1 MGKYLNDTG
10 LGTFIS
16 LIKNAFATKT
26 DVDNYIDETK
36 EYVTEVDYTQL
47 EFDTKEC
54 FNDYIEELNT
64 DIDYESTF
72 GFDKTES
79 FRNYVT
85 IE

>member
-1 MGKYLNDTG
+1 MAKYLNDTG

-36 EYVTEVDYTQL
+36 EYVTEVDYTQI

-54 FNDYIEELNT
+54 FNDYIEELKL
-64 DIDYESTF
+64 DIDYDSTF
-72 GFDKTES
+72 GFDTTET

-85 IE
+85 VE

>member
-1 MGKYLNDTG
+1 MAKYLSDTG

-26 DVDNYIDETK
+26 DVNNYIDETK

-54 FNDYIEELNT
+54 FNNYIEESST

-79 FRNYVT
+79 FRNHVT
-85 IE
+85 TE